1 VHYNPRMSILS
12 RYLAREAIAGTA
24 LVLAAL
30 LALYAFLDLI
40 FQLPDLGKGGYRMLN
55 IFLFVWLSLPGHVY
69 ELFPIAALIG
79 TLYGL
84 ALLGTHSELTV
95 MRASGLSLA
104 GMALALV
111 VVGVA
116 FAAINFVF
124 GEVIAPYT
132 DKVAHR
138 YRLESLNALVA
149 QEFRSGLWVK
159 DAHTFVNVQ
168 EMLPDTTL
176 RNLKIYQFDSA
187 HRLTSVSF
195 ARNGVYDLH
204 RNNWRITEVEQTLF
218 DASNKVTLKR
228 LAEATWSSVVT
239 PEILSV
245 LLVVPEQMSVWN
257 LFTYIEHLRENRQKT
272 TAYEIAKWS
281 KLIHPFALMAMMVL
295 ALPFSIHQRRS
306 GGLGAKI
313 LTGIMLGIGYHLLN
327 RLFASLGVL
336 NDWDPL
342 ASAALPTLAV
352 LALAGGMMW
361 WVERR

>member
-1 VHYNPRMSILS
+1 MNILA
-12 RYLAREAIAGTA
+12 RYLAREVIAGTA

-30 LALYAFLDLI
+30 LALYAFFDLI
-40 FQLPDLGKGGYRMLN
+40 FQLPDLGKGSYRLLN

-104 GMALALV
+104 GMAGILM
-111 VVGVA
+111 VVGVV

-124 GEVIAPYT
+124 GEVIVPYT
-132 DKVAHR
+132 DRFAHR

-159 DAHTFVNVQ
+159 DARTFVNVQ

-176 RNLKIYQFDSA
+176 RNLKIYEFDPG
-187 HRLTSVSF
+187 HRLKSVSF
-195 ARNGVYDLH
+195 AQRGVYDLSGK
-204 RNNWRITEVEQTLF
+204 NWRISDVEQTSF
-218 DASNKVTLKR
+218 DAGNKVTLKR
-228 LAEATWSSVVT
+228 LAQATWSSVVT

-257 LFTYIEHLRENRQKT
+257 LFTYIEHLRDNRQKT
-272 TAYEIAKWS
+272 TRYEIAKWS

-306 GGLGAKI
+306 AGLGAKI

-327 RLFASLGVL
+327 RLFANLGVL

-342 ASAALPTLAV
+342 ASAVLPTLAV
-352 LALAGGMMW
+352 LSVAAGMMW